1 MNRKTISDTSYVSG
15 VLMFLLAIGIS
26 GVSIADDKNDPP
38 SKTIEGLELVK
49 ETKHRLVYLAPNAD
63 LSQYT
68 DVAILE
74 CFVAFVK
81 DWERDYNRDA
91 ISLQRQV
98 SDNDMDRIK
107 KRLAAEFKE
116 IFTEEVTKDG
126 KHNVVDH
133 VGPDVLILRPAI
145 VNLDVTAVGDQNVAG
160 RSRTYSA
167 SAGQMTLYL
176 ELYDSVTS
184 TIIAKITDA
193 QADRRGGSSFQM
205 SSSVTNTSAADRI
218 LRSWARELI
227 DHLGEVKE

>member
-1 MNRKTISDTSYVSG
+1 MNRKTISDTSYVSS
-15 VLMFLLAIGIS
+15 VLMFLLAIGFS

-193 QADRRGGSSFQM
+193 QADRQGGSTFQM
-205 SSSVTNTSAADRI
+205 SSNVTNTSAADRI

>member
-1 MNRKTISDTSYVSG
+1 
-15 VLMFLLAIGIS
+15 MFLLAVGIS
-26 GVSIADDKNDPP
+26 GVSIADDENDPP
-38 SKTIEGLELVK
+38 KKTIEGLELVK
-49 ETKHRLVYLAPNAD
+49 ETKHRLVYLDPNAD
-63 LSQYT
+63 FSQYT
-68 DVAILE
+68 DVAILD

-98 SDNDMDRIK
+98 SDSDMDRIK
-107 KRLAAEFKE
+107 QRLAAEFKK
-116 IFTEEVTKDG
+116 IFTEEITKDG

-160 RSRTYSA
+160 RSRSYTA

-184 TIIAKITDA
+184 TIIAKVTDA
-193 QADRRGGSSFQM
+193 QADRQGGSTFHM

-218 LRSWARELI
+218 LRSWAKELI
-227 DHLGEVKE
+227 AHLGEVKE